1 MNPQT
6 LASMIVSLKG
16 APISILV
23 TMRALGRSTG
33 PTELE
38 LLTGYSDR
46 TLRSGLRRLAFL
58 DLAER
63 NARYQGWTLTAR
75 GHRWLDRLI
84 GPSPAPEPVADPAPD
99 PVPEPENQPLA
110 SPSTDPPDADKAQLP
125 TAGAAEDAATADPP
139 PHPPASPPAGEGP
152 EPEKLPVEEEKIPL
166 PPWCSSYSHGSSG
179 EFHGSQDPKPR
190 HHEQQ
195 TTTWGPEGEK
205 LPLAAPARSHPGR
218 FGDPQL
224 QAAVDALQA
233 CGCPVRT
240 RRRRGARDAVERA
253 VAHGWSGAE
262 VLAAVEGWLAYA
274 DTPAG
279 RTIKHKGFFAMSR
292 LRLGEP
298 APVLQAS
305 PKRQAPPVLQA
316 PSSATNDAAAR
327 DAQARAYIEAQYERI
342 VRR

>member
-23 TMRALGRSTG
+23 SMRALGRSTG
-33 PTELE
+33 PTELTH
-38 LLTGYSDR
+38 LTGYSDR

-99 PVPEPENQPLA
+99 PENQPLV
-110 SPSTDPPDADKAQLP
+110 PPPP
-125 TAGAAEDAATADPP
+125 TAGAAEDASTADPP

-166 PPWCSSYSHGSSG
+166 PPCSSSYSHGSSG

-205 LPLAAPARSHPGR
+205 LPLASPARSYPGR
-218 FGDPQL
+218 FGDPRL

-240 RRRRGARDAVERA
+240 RRGRGARDAVEQA